1 MTRLG
6 PEPLDLSRAV
16 QGIVDD
22 WLPLATAADAHIA
35 TQFGSD
41 VHAVAD
47 RSALRQMVLNLLD
60 NAVKYGPSVQTVTV
74 GTSSDGAR
82 VRVWVDDEGQGIP
95 ARERERVW
103 DSFYRLDRDASSSV
117 AGSGIGLYV
126 VRELA
131 RLHGGDA
138 WVEDAPGGG
147 ARFVIELDAAERAPG
162 FTDEHA
168 THVTPD
174 VADSSAPTL
183 EPRA

>member
-6 PEPLDLSRAV
+6 PEPLDLGQAV
-16 QGIVDD
+16 QGIIDD
-22 WLPLATAADAHIA
+22 WRPLANAADVTIDTRFAP
-35 TQFGSD
+35 D
-41 VHAVAD
+41 VHAIAD

-60 NAVKYGPSVQTVTV
+60 NAVKYGPSTQTVTI
-74 GTSSDGAR
+74 GTSASGGRAR
-82 VRVWVDDEGQGIP
+82 VWIDDEGQGIP
-95 ARERERVW
+95 PRERERVW
-103 DSFYRLDRDASSSV
+103 GSFYRLDRDANSSI

-147 ARFVIELDAAERAPG
+147 ARFVVELNAAERAPG

-168 THVTPD
+168 TVTRPR
-174 VADSSAPTL
+174 AERAL
-183 EPRA
+183 EPLP